1 MRVVSEGPT
10 KITKATIEAVWR
22 RRRPEHRLIIRD
34 RDCRGLALIANATS
48 MAWSYAYRPR
58 GVDPNTGKR
67 WLNRSVTLG
76 NPGALSIEDARRAAN
91 AIKGQAAV
99 GGDPAAEIKKK
110 ADAAR
115 RARSNVLG
123 RLVDDYQLVLPTRP
137 KSRGAG
143 LPSATYVAEEIAQLR
158 LALAEMDATEMPAAS
173 LIEPTIR
180 ALIAG
185 GRSVAY
191 KRFGAL
197 SRFLDWAQDAGHIQA
212 NPCAQITR
220 SRRPRPPPARA
231 HYLAPAELARLWWAA
246 ERLHW
251 PVQRDLARFLIA
263 VPCRRAEAAKLEWSH
278 LDLDAAEWRQP
289 ARVTKNREPHRLHLH
304 VRALDVLRGR
314 RAATGGVGLVF
325 PSPRMAGPIVNFDAI
340 KAALSQVAGLSGWNF
355 HDNRRSFASA
365 LGEAGV
371 PEAVADAILNHKQSA
386 TRGGTLGVYQRSS
399 RWPEQV
405 KAMEMWG
412 RLLSAAIEGSEAAA
426 NVVPLTANG
435 DLTRKHR

>member
-1 MRVVSEGPT
+1 
-10 KITKATIEAVWR
+10 
-22 RRRPEHRLIIRD
+22 
-34 RDCRGLALIANATS
+34 

-158 LALAEMDATEMPAAS
+158 
-173 LIEPTIR
+173 R
-180 ALIAG
+180 ACRDGCDRDAG
-185 GRSVAY
+185 GIAHRANHPGVDRRWAIG
-191 KRFGAL
+191 RIQTFWCPFAF
-197 SRFLDWAQDAGHIQA
+197 SRLG
-212 NPCAQITR
+212 TG
-220 SRRPRPPPARA
+220 RRTHSGQPVRPNHPQPAPKAAPARA
-231 HYLAPAELARLWWAA
+231 HYSSAAELARLWWAA

-412 RLLSAAIEGSEAAA
+412 RLSPPPSRDPRQ
-426 NVVPLTANG
+426 PLTWSR
-435 DLTRKHR
+435 LRRTVI